1 MRTTDM
7 LTHHG
12 TLPALALCLLLSACG
27 GSGSS
32 SSQPDPAPDPAPG
45 PAPAPQ
51 PNVYD
56 DFSAATISTARWLD
70 QEFRRI
76 PGSLI
81 LEQAFTGG
89 GVARQDNPLAFASP
103 SSIQSISVPVRIDI
117 ADVTDTVDNNG
128 RVRFGIAGSWYND
141 GRRGP
146 GATGDVTAEVRVV
159 RNAGGNLQAEYVVSR
174 CENADCSQFQ
184 DLVVTPAFAP
194 VSLGQEHVLSI
205 SWDGAQLTFA
215 VDQTSAHY
223 PASGLP
229 VAPSNQPFKQ
239 IRTRIERLGSPAE
252 SAHIRATA
260 RNVTVNGVEYDDFAA
275 TTLDP
280 AKWLSHDFERGI
292 SNGSLHSRIAS
303 HNGQT
308 ANNSLRLIN
317 PAGVRKLGA
326 TVRIL
331 DAVNNGSEPRA
342 RLGGFWYHTGLGG
355 GGATGELYG
364 ETAIIEQGGE
374 LRGRALLFRCED
386 ANCVAGSVLLS
397 DTDTLGVV
405 TPDTAY
411 PASIEWDGTRFEFKL
426 GERALTHQP
435 TGAGLPSGPSQTP
448 QRLIGTRLLGD
459 GSGSIHATF
468 DDVVVER
475 D

>member
-1 MRTTDM
+1 MHTTDM

-32 SSQPDPAPDPAPG
+32 SSQPDPDPG
-45 PAPAPQ
+45 PGPQ
-51 PNVYD
+51 PSVYD
-56 DFSAATISTARWLD
+56 DFGAATISTARWLD

-89 GVARQDNPLAFASP
+89 GAARQDNPLAFASP
-103 SSIQSISVPVRIDI
+103 SSIQSISVPVRIDV
-117 ADVTDTVDNNG
+117 ADVTDTVDNNA

-141 GRRGP
+141 GRNGP
-146 GATGDVTAEVRVV
+146 GATGDVTAEVRIV
-159 RNAGGNLQAEYVVSR
+159 RNAGSNLQADYVVSL
-174 CENADCSQFQ
+174 CDNADCSQFQ
-184 DLVVTPAFAP
+184 DLIVVPAFAP

-205 SWDGAQLTFA
+205 SWDGAQLSFA
-215 VDQTSAHY
+215 VDQTSAHHPAGGLAVA
-223 PASGLP
+223 PAS
-229 VAPSNQPFKQ
+229 QPFKQ

-260 RNVTVNGVEYDDFAA
+260 RGVTANGVEYDDFAA
-275 TTLDP
+275 NTLDP
-280 AKWLSHDFERGI
+280 VKWLTHDFERGI
-292 SNGSLHSRIAS
+292 SNGSLHSRLVVHS
-303 HNGQT
+303 GQP
-308 ANNSLRLIN
+308 ANNSLRLAN

-326 TVRIL
+326 TVSIMNV
-331 DAVNNGSEPRA
+331 VNNGIEPRA
-342 RLGGFWYHTGLGG
+342 RIAGFWYHTGLSGE
-355 GGATGELYG
+355 GATGELYG
-364 ETAIIEQGGE
+364 ETAIVELGGE

-386 ANCVAGSVLLS
+386 ANCVAGTLLLD

-405 TPDTAY
+405 APGTTY
-411 PASIEWDGTRFEFKL
+411 PASIEWDGTRFEFNL
-426 GERALTHQP
+426 GGRTLSHQP
-435 TGAGLPSGPSQTP
+435 TGAGLPVGPSKTP
-448 QRLIGTRLLGD
+448 QRLIGTRLAGA

-468 DDVVVER
+468 DDVIVER